1 MANNIT
7 NIQSVNPDTLEFQ
20 NYQSADSGLISSFT
34 VNDIV
39 FTSDSNSVE
48 YHILD
53 SNKNLVTSDYNFLNY
68 SILDGNITITPEND
82 LSNLGFT
89 EGQYYTLYHFTTPLL
104 NSTVDNK
111 YFISEISSDRT
122 ELRLSSNTLTSQS
135 ITDGYNN
142 FISQYAGQNY
152 YPDFYLNF
160 GDNDLVIANNV
171 LLDNN
176 TILIKLY
183 EALPPQF
190 DVKSELWVINKL
202 ADSISYFIELI
213 TVFTNTENIINLKGP
228 NLNINLKN
236 QINNSTDYI
245 NYTGLQTSSS
255 LSNQLNNILNNKS
268 IRLNIDYTDYNN
280 FIHFSSA
287 ETRLENFYYKL
298 TLIEQYKRQYVS
310 SSSSPSNY
318 YLTSSQNVYLT
329 KIKEIEEGLDGYEY
343 HLYYESGSTSWPK
356 SNAIQPYINYAST
369 SSQGTTWLTN
379 NLITASLYDSENKDA
394 LINGIP
400 LYLKEDP
407 TNAPYELFIEM
418 LGQNFDTLYLYYGE
432 ITNKYNSD
440 NRIDYGA
447 SKDVVSDILR
457 DFGVKIYQN
466 NFSTTDLYSS
476 FLGITSNLGLLP
488 TTGSELI
495 TNYVT
500 ASNNVI
506 PLDDANTEL
515 YKRIYHNLP
524 LLFKKKGT
532 VEGLR
537 LLINTYGIPDT
548 ILRVS
553 EFGGKNKINANDWD
567 QFQDQFNYEFF
578 TTKGYGYLIKNIPST
593 GSGVRNLNTVE
604 FRFKSTGIPTSNFS
618 QSLASFS
625 GSYFDLVLE
634 YSGSGY
640 VSSSHAGSIPNVN
653 NQYGTLKLIQ
663 NKTGDPEGFLS
674 ASIYLPFFNEDWWS
688 VLVTNNSIG
697 GAGGCTSILYAKNK
711 IYSGYDGNKIG
722 FQASSSVVGV
732 EYWIN
737 FTEESDFYLSY
748 PTDKTIEGKIYTP
761 FLGSFQ
767 ELRFYN
773 TQVSQS
779 VFDDYVMNPYSIESN
794 QLSGSQSS
802 YNSLIF
808 RAPLGSV
815 LDISSEPEPLDSSLY
830 FSTRNS
836 IHPKAPVT
844 LFTNNNYN
852 MYFDST
858 YTLSGSYSF
867 LPNTEVMYLDQ
878 FPAGIKNIVSNKIKI
893 ENTVLPGGNVLSSN
907 RSLQQN
913 YIVSESYTRDTN
925 YAEISFSPQNE
936 INDDIT
942 SQLGYFNIG
951 DYIGDPR
958 QLVNKNATFY
968 PDFNKIRDD
977 YFLKYSSSYNVLDYV
992 RIIKYFD
999 NSLFK
1004 LIKDFT
1010 PARVD
1015 LASGVVIKQH
1025 ILERNRYSPAQADY
1039 EFQDY
1044 SGSVKSFPLDY
1055 SGSILYKVTSQ
1066 PAGVFPDLHGSASS
1080 EYQYP
1085 GAINITQSWDEVFSG
1100 PTGLSFIPHTS
1111 QEEFYTGV
1119 FSGSTLIVST
1129 QSLNPDNPFLH
1140 DLPKAFSY
1148 NLKFFYDL
1156 PLFDI
1161 STVNITYDDNNF
1173 ILGKFPYTA
1182 KYGNAWFASNYI
1194 AINSADLNGIDNT
1207 FSLRSLNSIRVVYS
1221 NGSAVDYIVNVKSE
1235 FGLWFIFNIT
1245 QNTSYY
1251 PADNNIFDYRLEAT
1265 ASNAPAVRFLP
1276 TSSTESIPL
1285 LFGPSSLDPLG
1296 YYTASFFNSAES
1308 LFTDRNVTA
1317 SIYTLKD
1324 IINIPLQI
1332 QITGN
1337 VTSYYS
1343 GGLTDLYQAKVSICK
1358 LPGTSR
1364 FNYIREYGYQVNLN
1378 DTYLN
1383 RTPGFQELATYY
1395 DTNLNSNTSSFTL
1408 TYTDTNPVWGD
1419 MYFAL
1424 LRTSEYVFY
1433 TSSLTASNCTL
1444 TITPLSASQ
1453 SHFSNSILLN
1463 PYLDQPFEGTNY
1475 DVLYGSVDKIAPSQF
1490 FEKIDYLDYNTIDEA
1505 FRQKLL
1511 SGSVPKAD
1519 VKDYYYQAK
1528 RHIYPRYI
1536 GSRNTSDDFNTSS
1549 ISQSNILQSSSRV
1562 TLSPSRNQGVAFN
1575 YDTLLYEF
1583 SSINTPYELPFLS
1596 KININQILNTDTTS
1610 SATIIASSDP
1620 NFTFT
1625 KEKIKNNDLLK
1636 ASYYNTSFNNLPF
1649 ILNTKGIVSPTSFYT
1664 WSPSLNTYLNYGFLQ
1679 SGSNVFWN
1687 YMFSEDFK
1695 ISSINTLNNSYVVG
1709 PDISFIQL
1717 ATDISQ
1723 SLLKNESWY
1732 ITLYTG
1738 SLTYPLSPSSVL
1750 TSTLNSKIFLA
1761 ATTTNATT
1769 GNYSVFKVISSSIE
1783 TRYGG
1788 NTLNLH
1794 LKLPTAT
1801 GQFDISSSFPSPGQ
1815 NSGILV
1821 GRDPG
1826 YGVAPISALLWKD
1839 DTNGGGILIDKLP
1852 LNVNSQGNF
1861 TTPSVL
1867 PFIQDNLDYIAQN
1880 FGNKPKT

>member
-39 FTSDSNSVE
+39 FTSDFNSVE

-53 SNKNLVTSDYNFLNY
+53 SNKNLITSDYNFLNY

-183 EALPPQF
+183 ESLPPQF

-356 SNAIQPYINYAST
+356 SNTIQPYTNYAST
-369 SSQGTTWLTN
+369 SSQGTTWLTGR
-379 NLITASLYDSENKDA
+379 LTTASLYDSENKDA

-407 TNAPYELFIEM
+407 SNAPYELFIEM

-432 ITNKYNSD
+432 ITNKYSSD

-500 ASNNVI
+500 ASNEVI

-548 ILRVS
+548 ILRIS

-578 TTKGYGYLIKNIPST
+578 TTSSGYLEKSIPS
-593 GSGVRNLNTVE
+593 GIDSSLLSTVE
-604 FRFKSTGIPTSNFS
+604 FRFKSTGIPIVSGFS
-618 QSLASFS
+618 QSLASFE
-625 GSYFDLVLE
+625 YKEEMAFNVVLE

-663 NKTGDPEGFLS
+663 NKTGDLETFLS

-688 VLVTNNSIG
+688 VLVTTTND
-697 GAGGCTSILYAKNK
+697 TSSLYTKNK

-722 FQASSSVVGV
+722 FQASSSVAGV

-737 FTEESDFYLSY
+737 YANGSNFHLSY
-748 PTDKTIEGKIYTP
+748 PTNKTIVGKIYTP
-761 FLGSFQ
+761 FSGSFQ

-773 TQVSQS
+773 TQISQS

-815 LDISSEPEPLDSSLY
+815 LDISG
-830 FSTRNS
+830 STRNS
-836 IHPKAPVT
+836 IHPQTPVT
-844 LFTNNNYN
+844 TLGTN
-852 MYFDST
+852 D
-858 YTLSGSYSF
+858 YTLGGSYSF

-893 ENTVLPGGNVLSSN
+893 ENTILPGGNVLSAN

-958 QLVNKNATFY
+958 QLVNTNATFY
-968 PDFNKIRDD
+968 PDFNKVRDD

-1025 ILERNRYSPAQADY
+1025 ILERNRYSPAQVDY

-1055 SGSILYKVTSQ
+1055 SESVLYKITSQ

-1085 GAINITQSWDEVFSG
+1085 GAINITQSWDEAFSG
-1100 PTGLSFIPHTS
+1100 PTGLSFISHTS
-1111 QEEFYTGV
+1111 QEEFYTGI

-1129 QSLNPDNPFLH
+1129 QSLNPDNPFL
-1140 DLPKAFSY
+1140 DDVPKAFLY
-1148 NLKFFYDL
+1148 DLKFFYDV

-1161 STVNITYDDNNF
+1161 LTVNSTYTNNNF
-1173 ILGKFPYTA
+1173 LF
-1182 KYGNAWFASNYI
+1182 GNSPNPNFGRAWFTPDHI
-1194 AINSADLNGIDNT
+1194 AIFTRDNNGIDNT

-1221 NGSAVDYIVNVKSE
+1221 NGSAVDYIINVKSE
-1235 FGLWFIFNIT
+1235 YSGYFIFNIT
-1245 QNTSYY
+1245 NNTLYY
-1251 PADNNIFDYRLEAT
+1251 PADNTILDYRLS
-1265 ASNAPAVRFLP
+1265 ASLSPPVYFLP
-1276 TSSTESIPL
+1276 TGSGGAGKFSGIESAAL
-1285 LFGPSSLDPLG
+1285 LFGSSSLDPLG
-1296 YYTASFFNSAES
+1296 YYTSSFKGNAYNPNAGGYG
-1308 LFTDRNVTA
+1308 NVTA

-1324 IINIPLQI
+1324 IINVPLQI
-1332 QITGN
+1332 TITGD

-1343 GGLTDLYQAKVSICK
+1343 GGPTSLWYARVSICK
-1358 LPGTSR
+1358 MPWDARTTVYPFS
-1364 FNYIREYGYQVNLN
+1364 NNTVRELGYASPWNN
-1378 DTYLN
+1378 PYLN
-1383 RTPGFQELATYY
+1383 QISGAIELQA
-1395 DTNLNSNTSSFTL
+1395 NFIPPTL
-1408 TYTDTNPVWGD
+1408 TSVTGSFNFNIIDTNPAWGD
-1419 MYFAL
+1419 IYFAAIMKPPFANF
-1424 LRTSEYVFY
+1424 TSPI
-1433 TSSLTASNCTL
+1433 TASNCTL

-1453 SHFSNSILLN
+1453 THFSNSILLN

-1519 VKDYYYQAK
+1519 VKDYYYEAK

-1536 GSRNTSDDFNTSS
+1536 GSKNTSDDFNTSS
-1549 ISQSNILQSSSRV
+1549 ISQSNSLQSSSRIP
-1562 TLSPSRNQGVAFN
+1562 LSPSRNQGVAFN

-1620 NFTFT
+1620 NFIFT

-1664 WSPSLNTYLNYGFLQ
+1664 WSPSLTAYGFLQ

-1687 YMFSEDFK
+1687 YMFSEDFTV
-1695 ISSINTLNNSYVVG
+1695 SSINTLNNSYVLG
-1709 PDISFIQL
+1709 PNVPIIQL

-1750 TSTLNSKIFLA
+1750 TPMLNGQIISASTTI
-1761 ATTTNATT
+1761 NATT

-1783 TRYGG
+1783 SRYGG
-1788 NTLNLH
+1788 DTLNLH
-1794 LKLPTAT
+1794 LLLPTAT

-1821 GRDPG
+1821 GKDPG
-1826 YGVAPISALLWKD
+1826 YGGNPFISALLWKD

-1880 FGNKPKT
+1880 FGNKPKN

>member
-34 VNDIV
+34 VNDIS
-39 FTSDSNSVE
+39 FTSNSNSIE

-53 SNKNLVTSDYNFLNY
+53 SNKNLIISDYNFLNY
-68 SILDGNITITPEND
+68 SILDEDITITPEND

-89 EGQYYTLYHFTTPLL
+89 EGQYYTLYHFITPLL
-104 NSTVDNK
+104 NSTPDNK

-135 ITDGYNN
+135 IIDGYNN

-160 GDNDLVIANNV
+160 GDNDLVIANNI

-245 NYTGLQTSSS
+245 NYTGLQASSS
-255 LSNQLNNILNNKS
+255 LSNQLNNILKNKS

-298 TLIEQYKRQYVS
+298 TLIEQYNRQYAS
-310 SSSSPSNY
+310 SSSSPTNY
-318 YLTSSQNVYLT
+318 YLTSSQNIYLA

-356 SNAIQPYINYAST
+356 SNAIQPYTNYAST
-369 SSQGTTWLTN
+369 SSQGTTWLTGQ
-379 NLITASLYDSENKDA
+379 LVTASLYDSENKDA

-407 TNAPYELFIEM
+407 SNAPYELFVEM

-440 NRIDYGA
+440 NRINYGA

-500 ASNNVI
+500 ASNEII

-548 ILRVS
+548 ILRIS

-578 TTKGYGYLIKNIPST
+578 TTSSGYLIKSIPS
-593 GSGVRNLNTVE
+593 GMNSSSLSTVE
-604 FRFKSTGIPTSNFS
+604 FRFKSTGIPIVSGFS

-625 GSYFDLVLE
+625 GSLFNVVLE

-640 VSSSHAGSIPNVN
+640 TSGSYNGSIPDVN
-653 NQYGTLKLIQ
+653 NQYGTLKLIDQ
-663 NKTGDPEGFLS
+663 NNAS
-674 ASIYLPFFNEDWWS
+674 ASVYLPLFNEDWWS
-688 VLVTNNSIG
+688 VLVTTTNN
-697 GAGGCTSILYAKNK
+697 TSSLSVKNK
-711 IYSGYDGNKIG
+711 IYSGHDGNKIG
-722 FQASSSVVGV
+722 FQASSSVLGGG
-732 EYWIN
+732 YWIDSTSTSN
-737 FTEESDFYLSY
+737 FYLSH
-748 PTDKTIEGKIYTP
+748 PTNKTIAGKIYTP
-761 FLGSFQ
+761 FSGSFQ
-767 ELRFYN
+767 ELRFYS
-773 TQVSQS
+773 TQISQS

-808 RAPLGSV
+808 RASLGSV
-815 LDISSEPEPLDSSLY
+815 LDISG
-830 FSTRNS
+830 STRNS
-836 IHPKAPVT
+836 IHPQTPVT
-844 LFTNNNYN
+844 TLGTN
-852 MYFDST
+852 T

-867 LPNTEVMYLDQ
+867 LPNTEVIYLDQ

-942 SQLGYFNIG
+942 SQLGYFNVG

-958 QLVNKNATFY
+958 QLVNTNATFY

-977 YFLKYSSSYNVLDYV
+977 YFLKYSSSYNTLDYV
-992 RIIKYFD
+992 RLIKYFD

-1010 PARVD
+1010 PARTD
-1015 LASGVVIKQH
+1015 LASGIVIKQH
-1025 ILERNRYSPAQADY
+1025 ILERNRYSPAQVDY

-1055 SGSILYKVTSQ
+1055 SESVLYKITSQ

-1085 GAINITQSWDEVFSG
+1085 GAVNITQSWNEAFSG
-1100 PTGLSFIPHTS
+1100 PKGLSFIPHTD

-1119 FSGSTLIVST
+1119 FSGSTLTVTT
-1129 QSLNPDNPFLH
+1129 QSLNPGNPFLY
-1140 DLPKAFSY
+1140 DLPEAFSY
-1148 NLKFFYDL
+1148 NLKFYYDV
-1156 PLFDI
+1156 PSF
-1161 STVNITYDDNNF
+1161 NIFSLNDYFSNNIDGEAYF
-1173 ILGKFPYTA
+1173 
-1182 KYGNAWFASNYI
+1182 NSNYI
-1194 AINSADLNGIDNT
+1194 FISKKDLNGVDNT
-1207 FSLRSLNSIRVVYS
+1207 ISLRYLNSIRVIYS
-1221 NGSAVDYIVNVKSE
+1221 NGSNIEYIVNSKSE
-1235 FGLWFIFNIT
+1235 GPNYFILTIT
-1245 QNTSYY
+1245 YNTSYY
-1251 PADNNIFDYRLEAT
+1251 SLDNNILDYRLEVTSSSIT
-1265 ASNAPAVRFLP
+1265 AFEPNAQNIELP
-1276 TSSTESIPL
+1276 TGDSKPII
-1285 LFGPSSLDPLG
+1285 FGSASLNPLG
-1296 YYTASFFNSAES
+1296 YYTSSYFRSDGSA
-1308 LFTDRNVTA
+1308 NVTA
-1317 SIYTLKD
+1317 SLYSLRD
-1324 IINIPLQI
+1324 YINIPLN
-1332 QITGN
+1332 IT
-1337 VTSYYS
+1337 TSGQFTASPTVVQPLLFQGQVAIY
-1343 GGLTDLYQAKVSICK
+1343 K
-1358 LPGTSR
+1358 LPSAGGGAFGNDFKFT
-1364 FNYIREYGYQVNLN
+1364 NVNLN
-1378 DTYLN
+1378 SF
-1383 RTPGFQELATYY
+1383 PGSQL
-1395 DTNLNSNTSSFTL
+1395 LGINTMAAPDNIGNTVDYSLSVI
-1408 TYTDTNPVWGD
+1408 DQNPNFGD
-1419 MYFAL
+1419 AYVVL
-1424 LRTSEYVFY
+1424 LG
-1433 TSSLTASNCTL
+1433 SLLQSASITASNCTL
-1444 TITPLSASQ
+1444 FINPASASQ
-1453 SHFSNSILLN
+1453 TSPSNSILLN
-1463 PYLDQPFEGTNY
+1463 PYLDQPFEGTDY
-1475 DVLYGSVDKIAPSQF
+1475 DVLYGSVDKITPSLF
-1490 FEKIDYLDYNTIDEA
+1490 FEKIDYLDYNTINES
-1505 FRQKLL
+1505 FRQELL
-1511 SGSVPKAD
+1511 SGSATKAD

-1528 RHIYPRYI
+1528 RHIYPRYV
-1536 GSRNTSDDFNTSS
+1536 GSRNTSDNFNTES
-1549 ISQSNILQSSSRV
+1549 ISQSNNLQTISKI
-1562 TLSPSRNQGVAFN
+1562 TLSPSRNQGVAYN

-1596 KININQILNTDTTS
+1596 KININQIINTDTTS
-1610 SATIIASSDP
+1610 SATTIASSDP
-1620 NFTFT
+1620 NFIFT
-1625 KEKIKNNDLLK
+1625 KQKIQNNDSLK
-1636 ASYYNTSFNNLPF
+1636 ASYYNASFNNLPF
-1649 ILNTKGIVSPTSFYT
+1649 TLNAKATISPVSFYT
-1664 WSPSLNTYLNYGFLQ
+1664 WSPNLPVPPAFLQ
-1679 SGSNVFWN
+1679 SGSNIFWTQ
-1687 YMFSEDFK
+1687 MFTENSSK
-1695 ISSINTLNNSYVVG
+1695 VSSISTQNNSYILG
-1709 PDISFIQL
+1709 SNIPTIQL
-1717 ATDISQ
+1717 ATVVSQ
-1723 SLLKNESWY
+1723 SLLKGESWY

-1738 SLTYPLSPSSVL
+1738 SLTYPLSPSSIL
-1750 TSTLNSKIFLA
+1750 APTLNNQIISA
-1761 ATTTNATT
+1761 STTVNPIT
-1769 GNYSVFKVISSSIE
+1769 GNYSVFKVISSSIQ

-1788 NTLNLH
+1788 DTLNLH
-1794 LKLPTAT
+1794 LKVPTAT
-1801 GQFDISSSFPSPGQ
+1801 GQFDIFTGFPAADA

-1821 GRDPG
+1821 GYDG
-1826 YGVAPISALLWKD
+1826 NGVNPPISALLWKD
-1839 DTNGGGILIDKLP
+1839 DANGGGILIDKLP
-1852 LNVNSQGNF
+1852 LNINSQGNF

-1867 PFIQDNLDYIAQN
+1867 PLIQDNIDYIAQN
-1880 FGNKPKT
+1880 FGNRPKT